1 MLPGAEG
8 LINSSAFKNSFGMI
22 MDNEGLRV
30 IDRACDFKV
39 LCSQTEARGQK
50 SEIRGQRAEVRWRS
64 VHFPHRV
71 LLITADL

>member
-30 IDRACDFKV
+30 IDRACDFKA

-50 SEIRGQRAEVRWRS
+50 SEVREREPKSVGARS
-64 VHFPHRV
+64 TFPMEFYR
-71 LLITADL
+71 

>member
-8 LINSSAFKNSFGMI
+8 LINSPAFKNSFGMI

-39 LCSQTEARGQK
+39 LYSQTEIRGQK
-50 SEIRGQRAEVRWRS
+50 SESRGQESGKSDGARS
-64 VHFPHRV
+64 TFR
-71 LLITADL
+71 IEFY

>member
-39 LCSQTEARGQK
+39 LC
-50 SEIRGQRAEVRWRS
+50 
-64 VHFPHRV
+64 
-71 LLITADL
+71 